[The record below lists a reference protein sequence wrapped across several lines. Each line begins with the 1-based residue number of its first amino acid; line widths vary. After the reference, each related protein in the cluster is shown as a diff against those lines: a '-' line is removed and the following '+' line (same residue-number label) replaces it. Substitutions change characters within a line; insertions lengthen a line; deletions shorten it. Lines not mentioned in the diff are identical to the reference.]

1 MKDTFITKASD
12 WDSPERISM
21 TKKFVD
27 ELLMHVSPLSTWKAL
42 EIGAGTGLIGLQI
55 EPFVSKVVFEDTSE
69 SMLNVLKQKLND
81 DIKAEILHGE
91 VFEYK
96 QRDIDLIFS
105 SMAFHHITNIEKTLQ
120 HLAMI
125 TKTGAWVVVG
135 DLETEDGSFHGFE
148 PVPHLGFDT
157 SILSEQFRQNGF
169 DIKSVNIYNT
179 ISKRIDSITMNYEQF
194 ILIAQRK

>member
-96 QRDIDLIFS
+96 KRDIDLIFS

-169 DIKSVNIYNT
+169 DVKSVNIYNT
-179 ISKRIDSITMNYEQF
+179 ISKGIDSIIMNYEQF

>member
-135 DLETEDGSFHGFE
+135 DMETEDGSFHGFE

-169 DIKSVNIYNT
+169 DVKSVNIYNT
-179 ISKRIDSITMNYEQF
+179 ISKGIDSIIMNYEQF

>member
-169 DIKSVNIYNT
+169 DVKSVNIYNT

>member
-169 DIKSVNIYNT
+169 DVKSVNIYNT
-179 ISKRIDSITMNYEQF
+179 ISKGIDSITMNYEQF

>member
-81 DIKAEILHGE
+81 DIKAEIFHAE

-169 DIKSVNIYNT
+169 DVKSVNIYNT
-179 ISKRIDSITMNYEQF
+179 ISKGIDSIIMNYEQF